1 MTGEKKEMSDMRFEM
16 TIPCEPR
23 MLLVVRLALT
33 AFAAAMNMTVNA
45 IEDIKRAVTEACTN
59 AIQHAY
65 PNARHCGTVHIACW
79 VEGNEGGGEVSD
91 EGIGMSSPEGLGI
104 MIMRA
109 LMDEVEIKVE
119 RGTKVR
125 MVKRIEIKDEE

>member
-1 MTGEKKEMSDMRFEM
+1 MTEEKKEMSDMRFEM
-16 TIPCEPR
+16 TIPCEPKL
-23 MLLVVRLALT
+23 LLVVRLALA
-33 AFAAAMNMTVNA
+33 AFAATMDMTVKA

-65 PNARHCGTVHIACW
+65 PNTRQGGMVHIACW
-79 VEGNEGGGEVSD
+79 VEGSNFIVEVSD
-91 EGIGMSSPEGLGI
+91 EGVGMSSPEGLGI

-109 LMDEVEIKVE
+109 LMDEVEIKVD

-125 MVKRIEIKDEE
+125 MVKRIEIRDEE

>member
-1 MTGEKKEMSDMRFEM
+1 MTEEKKEMSDMRFEM
-16 TIPCEPR
+16 TIPCEPKL
-23 MLLVVRLALT
+23 LLVVRLALA
-33 AFAAAMNMTVNA
+33 AFAATMDMTVKA

-65 PNARHCGTVHIACW
+65 PNTRHGGMVHIACW
-79 VEGNEGGGEVSD
+79 VEGSNFIVEVSD
-91 EGIGMSSPEGLGI
+91 EGVGMSSPEGLGI

-109 LMDEVEIKVE
+109 LMDEVEIKVD

-125 MVKRIEIKDEE
+125 MVKRIEIRDEE